1 MPTAPTIARAYRM
14 RVYPAKSQSA
24 LFSRLSGATRW
35 FWNLALHARTTA
47 YRHDGSRVG
56 LTALSQQLTAL
67 RSAADTAW
75 LGALPREPFNQV
87 LRNQERAFANFFA
100 QRAEY
105 PAFKAKGHCRESLR
119 FTIDQ
124 RRAQVMV
131 ERGSPDSRWAFVN
144 LPGLGRL
151 KLRRTEELVGRL
163 RSITLSRNG
172 AGQMFA
178 AISAD
183 RIEAPGVPSPQIQA
197 VGIDA
202 GLKTRLVVAGDNGSL
217 TRHHPLPAMQERLR
231 RIDQR
236 RRRYMRKCSRQRDAA
251 ARAAGLD
258 PTKPLPKGTRLPVS
272 NRQHQTRRVIAKLDA
287 RVAGIR
293 NWGQHQATTAIVR
306 SAQVISLE
314 DLNVAAMGK
323 ALRRGFRRSVY
334 GAGMGEIRR
343 QLTYKAQWA
352 GRTLVKVD
360 RFFPSSKTC
369 SACGKIN
376 ANLTLGDRRWTCE
389 HCTTQ
394 HDRDINAARNIR
406 TEGLRLLGDPTG
418 PDGRTAESRRN
429 LRAGRGLRGGSTT
442 KHRRSAAPPLGE
454 PRTRRAPVK
463 AKPAT
468 RADRISG

>member
-1 MPTAPTIARAYRM
+1 MRANRRCAQVREYCPCRELNRDGRSASKEIGHRRPRRHESIGALCCQPVAQRQCNAARRTSGGNLGAVSVAATREAYCLTMPTAPTIARAYRM
-14 RVYPAKSQSA
+14 RVYPAKAQSA

-56 LTALSQQLTAL
+56 LTALSQKLTAL
-67 RSAADTAW
+67 RADTAW

-151 KLRRTEELVGRL
+151 KLRRTEDLAGRL

-178 AISAD
+178 TISAD
-183 RIEAPGVPSPQIQA
+183 RIEAPAFPAAAISA

-202 GLKTRLVVAGDNGSL
+202 GLKTRLVVAGDNGSI
-217 TRHHPLPAMQERLR
+217 THHHPSPVMQERLR
-231 RIDQR
+231 RLDRR
-236 RRRYMRKCSRQRDAA
+236 RRRYMRKCSRQREAA

-272 NRQHQTRRVIAKLDA
+272 NRQRRTKRVIAKLDA

-293 NWGQHQATTAIVR
+293 SWGQHQATTAIVR

-343 QLTYKAQWA
+343 QLTHKDQW
-352 GRTLVKVD
+352 
-360 RFFPSSKTC
+360 
-369 SACGKIN
+369 
-376 ANLTLGDRRWTCE
+376 
-389 HCTTQ
+389 
-394 HDRDINAARNIR
+394 
-406 TEGLRLLGDPTG
+406 
-418 PDGRTAESRRN
+418 
-429 LRAGRGLRGGSTT
+429 
-442 KHRRSAAPPLGE
+442 
-454 PRTRRAPVK
+454 
-463 AKPAT
+463 
-468 RADRISG
+468 